1 MFTIEKPCKSCK
13 SYVLIPKNK
22 FRLNLEELKLLFEEL
37 GFKIIAYT
45 GTLLSIQKKCKIN
58 VYISGKIVIITK
70 NEEEAMEIKKE
81 LSNILY
87 EHTPV

>member
-22 FRLNLEELKLLFEEL
+22 FKLNLEELKLSFEEL
-37 GFKIIAYT
+37 GFKIMAYT

-58 VYISGKIVIITK
+58 VYVSGKIVVITK
-70 NEEEAMEIKKE
+70 NEEEAMEIE
-81 LSNILY
+81 LSLI
-87 EHTPV
+87 HI

>member
-13 SYVLIPKNK
+13 SYVLIPKK
-22 FRLNLEELKLLFEEL
+22 KIKLNLEELKLSIEKL

-58 VYISGKIVIITK
+58 VYVSGKIVVITK
-70 NEEEAMEIKKE
+70 NEEEVMEIEKE
-81 LSNILY
+81 LSNTLY
-87 EHTPV
+87 EHTQV